1 MLSGSKDRCV
11 LFWDMGTGTAHHIIC
26 AHNKPVIKVATS
38 PVEDMFATAGGDMK
52 MRLWKYSTVNK
63 GKTPA
68 DRQPKVGKRSN
79 LHDLLS

>member
-52 MRLWKYSTVNK
+52 MRLWKYST
-63 GKTPA
+63 A
-68 DRQPKVGKRSN
+68 GKRSN